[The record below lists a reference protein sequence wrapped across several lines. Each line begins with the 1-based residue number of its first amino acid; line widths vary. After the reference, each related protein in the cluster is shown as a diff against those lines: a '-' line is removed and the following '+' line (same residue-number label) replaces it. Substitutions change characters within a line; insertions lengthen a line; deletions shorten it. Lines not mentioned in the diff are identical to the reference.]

1 MRVRKANRKRSYL
14 ASRTPGTPTP
24 EPEMQRMRIQA
35 LERQGVASIRIADIV
50 DDWTRQAVL
59 NEAGRQL
66 GRRVREVGGRVRV
79 G

>member
-1 MRVRKANRKRSYL
+1 MCSYL

-24 EPEMQRMRIQA
+24 EPEMHRLRILA
-35 LERQGVASIRIADIV
+35 LEQQGVATLKLADIL
-50 DDWTRQAVL
+50 DPWTKQAVL

>member
-1 MRVRKANRKRSYL
+1 MRSCL
-14 ASRTPGTPTP
+14 ASRAPGTPTP
-24 EPEMQRMRIQA
+24 EPEVHRLRILA
-35 LERQGVASIRIADIV
+35 LEQQGVATLKLADIV

-66 GRRVREVGGRVRV
+66 GRQVREVGGRVRV